1 MRIAMT
7 TAIDADTELE
17 IKRTEWME
25 ALHDIYVFFA
35 EHPEMIDGTGIVV
48 SRWVHD
54 DNNGTARER
63 VGRFSALTGPNRVS
77 EVSPGSTYAQVMSDR
92 FFPFHLHLYA
102 EKVAV
107 GHKVR
112 DAVPEEWEWDALGEQ
127 S

>member
-1 MRIAMT
+1 MTIAT
-7 TAIDADTELE
+7 DADTGVEA
-17 IKRTEWME
+17 KRTEWME
-25 ALHDIYVFFA
+25 ALHSLYVFFA
-35 EHPEMIDGTGIVV
+35 EHPELIDGTGIVV

-63 VGRFSALTGPNRVS
+63 VIRFSELTGPNRVS
-77 EVSPGSTYAQVMSDR
+77 GMSPGSTYAQVMSDM

-112 DAVPEEWEWDALGEQ
+112 DAVPERWQWDALGEQ